1 MLKYKI
7 ALLAIFITM
16 GIGVYA
22 EKVEIALT
30 YLSKKVIKV
39 VVDDSIDEISGVKG
53 FICFKKDGKE
63 QATARY
69 QSPIIKITNLER
81 LNSIKK
87 ITLMGLLEE
96 YAIGDLI
103 TSQLI
108 EEIYIDYGI
117 SSKGIEKLSGLKSLK
132 ILYISHSNLNV
143 IKGMDLSNTK
153 LEYIELSNGSISG
166 IYNLKVPNGLK
177 FANFMRNPGIII
189 DMYIIEALN
198 KAKVGVI
205 LDDIYPGIVDLI
217 KTNERYSRIGDYAQI
232 GW

>member
-1 MLKYKI
+1 
-7 ALLAIFITM
+7 M
-16 GIGVYA
+16 GIGIYA
-22 EKVEIALT
+22 EKVEITLT
-30 YLSKKVIKV
+30 YLSKKDITL

-63 QATARY
+63 QAAARN
-69 QSPIIKITNLER
+69 QSPIVNITNLER
-81 LNSIKK
+81 LNKIKK
-87 ITLMGLLEE
+87 ISLMGLLNE

-103 TSQLI
+103 TSQYI
-108 EEIYIDYGI
+108 EEMYIDYGI
-117 SSKGIEKLSGLKSLK
+117 NSKGIEKLSELKNLK
-132 ILYISHSNLNV
+132 VLYISHSNLND
-143 IKGMDLSNTK
+143 IKKIDLSNTK

-166 IYNLKVPNGLK
+166 IYNLKVPNGLR

-189 DMYIIEALN
+189 DMHTIEALN

>member
-1 MLKYKI
+1 MI
-7 ALLAIFITM
+7 FLAM
-16 GIGVYA
+16 GIGIYA
-22 EKVEIALT
+22 EKVEVTIT
-30 YLSKKVIKV
+30 YLSKKDIKL

-63 QATARY
+63 QAAARY
-69 QSPIIKITNLER
+69 QSPIINITNIER
-81 LNSIKK
+81 LNKIKK
-87 ITLMGLLEE
+87 ITLMGLLDE

-103 TSQLI
+103 TSQYI
-108 EEIYIDYGI
+108 EEIYIDYGV

-132 ILYISHSNLNV
+132 VLYISHSDLNA
-143 IKGMDLSNTK
+143 IRDMDLSNTK

-166 IYNLKVPNGLK
+166 IYNLKVPNRLK

-189 DMYIIEALN
+189 DMHTIEALN

-217 KTNERYSRIGDYAQI
+217 KTNERFSRIGDYAQI